1 MGGKEEENPNIANAP
16 VAVNTTTMVEDLCIN
31 TLLVVAMEE
40 AMASIGASDDQVSP
54 FSTQQQ
60 YPEPH
65 IIAPATEEQQQQQK
79 KKKISSSKRHR
90 TADVDDAPGEANRR
104 EYYEWSHGAVHS
116 LLDIYEEKY
125 LALQRGNLRGR
136 HWHEVALHVSA
147 REDGSK
153 SAKTSKQCKM
163 KIENLKRRYKVR
175 RSLLHFLQ
183 LLSEDWF
190 LEKNH
195 LRKSLISEVNTTLNL
210 PQISTYEAG
219 LL

>member
-1 MGGKEEENPNIANAP
+1 
-16 VAVNTTTMVEDLCIN
+16 
-31 TLLVVAMEE
+31 
-40 AMASIGASDDQVSP
+40 
-54 FSTQQQ
+54 
-60 YPEPH
+60 
-65 IIAPATEEQQQQQK
+65 
-79 KKKISSSKRHR
+79 
-90 TADVDDAPGEANRR
+90 
-104 EYYEWSHGAVHS
+104 
-116 LLDIYEEKY
+116 
-125 LALQRGNLRGR
+125 
-136 HWHEVALHVSA
+136 
-147 REDGSK
+147 
-153 SAKTSKQCKM
+153 M